1 VTPGL
6 PYGSMRP
13 QVNERNIALE
23 AGIVNDL
30 TPRRSIRDNGDLSN
44 PVHHKSIAD
53 RRPLMPLKA
62 VLLDFDGVIAETANH
77 HIAAWQRTLATLGW
91 QISDEVAARSAE
103 IDDRDFLVEL
113 FAGRGIVSQKIEE
126 WVLRKQALTVQ
137 MLRDSPRLYPG
148 VVELIRLL
156 RTRAKLAVVSATWH
170 ENIQAVLIA
179 AGLVDCF
186 EAIVGKEDVTSVKP
200 AAEAYLLALKKLQ
213 VSAKA
218 AVAIED
224 SPAGLQSARA
234 AGIRVVAVGHRHPFG
249 DWVGD
254 SLYVSGFEPVEGLLR
269 NLGL

>member
-1 VTPGL
+1 
-6 PYGSMRP
+6 
-13 QVNERNIALE
+13 
-23 AGIVNDL
+23 
-30 TPRRSIRDNGDLSN
+30 
-44 PVHHKSIAD
+44 
-53 RRPLMPLKA
+53 MPLKA

-77 HIAAWQRTLATLGW
+77 HIAAWQRTLSTLGW
-91 QISDEVAARSAE
+91 QVPDEVAARSAE

-113 FAGRGIVSQKIEE
+113 FAGRGIVSHKIDQ

-137 MLRDSPRLYPG
+137 MLKDSPRLYPG

-156 RTRAKLAVVSATWH
+156 RNKAKLAVVSGTWR
-170 ENIQAVLIA
+170 ENIRAVLSA
-179 AGLVDCF
+179 AGVDDCF
-186 EAIVGKEDVTSVKP
+186 ETIIGKEDVTAVKP
-200 AAEAYLLALKKLQ
+200 APEAYVLALKKLR
-213 VSAKA
+213 VPATA

-224 SPAGLQSARA
+224 SPSGLQSARA